1 MKLRQITLENF
12 GCYKHKTFDFHEA
25 PLVCIY
31 GANEA
36 GKTTALN
43 GIRQAIFGFRQRA
56 SYGTST
62 NTHAEIEATTR
73 DGGILQFS
81 RRKGRP
87 DKVSGTLNGIQID
100 DNELTKLLCDLD
112 SESYESLFGFS
123 QEELRLGQETLKGS
137 RVSEALAGGGF
148 GGIQALEA
156 LRTELTDTLTD
167 LYKSRGKNAKINFKL
182 DEIAAARNELKEL
195 STLPSTVEEL
205 RQQLRTAEQESSRLQ
220 KKAEELQRRAL
231 TAQRLLEALPCYRE
245 LATIKLNLKS
255 IDVPDGI
262 DSQFAAKWSD
272 YAEQRQDLKIRCE
285 KERAALE
292 EEEAQLAM
300 LQGDGIVLEHE
311 NAIESLG
318 HQVAA
323 ISEIRNKLPGRK
335 ELLHKHEL
343 NRNALLEQLGLESV
357 CDELESFSIDAPTKS
372 NLLDLADELQRRKS
386 EIVRCRA
393 KLESCTETL
402 QQLKAGEPE
411 EVAPN
416 NWVELAKLIERL
428 QQLEQECQQKS
439 EMLSASQEDAEFVEL
454 CSRVESLL
462 CSSPATDWQLP
473 AEESLNSLRSELSVK
488 EQALAD
494 AKSNVKRQEDGL
506 RELKSSPTQTQN
518 DHDAATLLEKSQQF
532 SIQRQAIIEQWLD
545 ELSQPLIAASISIEQ
560 QQERLS
566 ELGRIGTSSDQVQS
580 DLLSVADQLAASNNL
595 QKQIASLN
603 KKLSDAQK
611 TESTRSAEL
620 EVAHGAW
627 KAAWSH
633 LPLNSLDVAK
643 LQNWAIDFRSWK
655 ARTKKLHTLR
665 KELQRSRS
673 SLKAVKGQLL
683 DQWPGNLRMDIC
695 AKPLLE
701 QSKKWEAGENARE
714 RNSEQIRTS
723 ESLKTTLK
731 KQLAELQT
739 QEESCVKTITAWLD
753 TVPISLDWPA
763 EKVSSLI
770 DSVERL
776 RQEHTQAEATRA
788 GVFETEKILSEF
800 EQDLAELQQTLGRQL
815 PQTLPETIASQLFS
829 ELKKLREQK
838 SKRLKLNESIK
849 HRTKRKT
856 ELDTAL
862 QELDSKLAALCAS
875 ATANGGNPVEMSSLM
890 ERLHTAEKLRLRA
903 SELNA
908 TLSGFCPDGNTTS
921 FTTTLENADEAS
933 LQVGLRDCNAAIAE
947 NEATRKSLHEEIGQF
962 NERIDRVANS
972 ARSQKASQALQ
983 NFRGELV
990 ELSEQWI
997 VTRLAQ
1003 ELLNRSVEW
1012 YARENE
1018 PELLKFSR
1026 QYLSS
1031 LTGGRY
1037 IDVEHDKSMKGQF
1050 SIRNQEGESFAP
1062 DRLSTGTRE
1071 QLYLAIRM
1079 AYIRQHS
1086 QKLEPLP
1093 VIMDDCFVNF
1103 DDDRTRMTLETIN
1116 EWDSSTQTII
1126 LSCHS
1131 RVPKLLT
1138 EIAPAT
1144 PIISLDTKPS
1154 PSNSDFSLAAT

>member
-1 MKLRQITLENF
+1 MTSRQLRSSVSTGQTKLE
-12 GCYKHKTFDFHEA
+12 K
-25 PLVCIY
+25 P
-31 GANEA
+31 
-36 GKTTALN
+36 TALN

-62 NTHAEIEATTR
+62 NTHAEVEATTK
-73 DGGILQFS
+73 DGGTLQFA

-87 DKVSGTLNGIQID
+87 DKLSGTLNGIQID
-100 DNELTKLLCDLD
+100 ESDLAKLLCDLD
-112 SESYESLFGFS
+112 AESYESLFGFS

-156 LRTELTDTLTD
+156 LRTELNDTLTD

-182 DEIAAARNELKEL
+182 EEIAAARNELKEL

-205 RQQLRTAEQESSRLQ
+205 RQKLRAAEQESTRLQ
-220 KKAEELQRRAL
+220 KKAEELQRQTL
-231 TAQRLLEALPCYRE
+231 TAQRLLEALPCFRE
-245 LATIKLNLKS
+245 LTTTNLKLKS
-255 IDVPDGI
+255 IDVPEGI

-272 YAEQRQDLKIRCE
+272 YAEQRQDLKIRLE
-285 KERAALE
+285 KERETLDE
-292 EEEAQLAM
+292 EESQLAM
-300 LQGDGIVLEHE
+300 MQGDGIVLEHE

-318 HQVAA
+318 HRVAV
-323 ISEIRNKLPGRK
+323 ISDLRNKLPGRK
-335 ELLHKHEL
+335 ELLHKHQIS
-343 NRNALLEQLGLESV
+343 RNALLEQLGLKHV
-357 CDELESFSIDAPTKS
+357 TDELASFTVDAPTKS
-372 NLLDLADELQRRKS
+372 NLNELAEELQRRKS

-402 QQLKAGEPE
+402 QQLKSSEPDE
-411 EVAPN
+411 AAPN
-416 NWVELAKLIERL
+416 NWEELAKLIERL
-428 QQLEQECQQKS
+428 QQLENECRQKS
-439 EMLSASQEDAEFVEL
+439 EMLSASQEDPEFLDL
-454 CSRVESLL
+454 CSRVHSLL
-462 CSSPATDWQLP
+462 HSSPATDWQLP
-473 AEESLNSLRSELSVK
+473 AEETLNSLRQELTDK
-488 EQALAD
+488 ELALAN
-494 AKSNVKRQEDGL
+494 AKTEAKRIEDSL
-506 RELKSSPTQTQN
+506 NELNSSTEQTQN
-518 DHDAATLLEKSQQF
+518 DQDAATLLEKAQQF
-532 SIQRQAIIEQWLD
+532 SSQRQAIIEQWLD

-566 ELGRIGTSSDQVQS
+566 ELGRIGTSSDQVQA
-580 DLLSVADQLAASNNL
+580 DLLDVADQLAATNNL
-595 QKQIASLN
+595 QTQIGSLTE
-603 KKLSDAQK
+603 KLAETQQVVNE
-611 TESTRSAEL
+611 TSAEFQTAQ
-620 EVAHGAW
+620 ESW
-627 KAAWSH
+627 EAAWSR
-633 LPLNSLDVAK
+633 LPLNSLDVVK
-643 LQNWAIDFRSWK
+643 LQSWAVDFRSWK
-655 ARTKKLHTLR
+655 ARKKKLLTLR

-683 DQWPGNLRMDIC
+683 DQWPGNLRMDVC
-695 AKPLLE
+695 AQPLLE

-731 KQLAELQT
+731 KQLVELQT
-739 QEESCVKTITAWLD
+739 QQESCRRTIAEWLEK
-753 TVPISLDWPA
+753 VPIDLDWPA
-763 EKVSSLI
+763 EKVATLI

-776 RQEHTQAEATRA
+776 RQEHTQAESTLA
-788 GVFETEKILSEF
+788 GINDTEKKLTEF
-800 EQDLAELQQTLGRQL
+800 EHSLVELQQALGRQL
-815 PQTLPETIASQLFS
+815 PQALPETVANKLFS

-838 SKRLKLNESIK
+838 SNRLKLNESIK

-856 ELDTAL
+856 ELEAAL
-862 QELDSKLAALCAS
+862 RDLDSKLAALCAN
-875 ATANGGNPVEMSSLM
+875 ATTNGGSPVEMSSLM

-908 TLSGFCPDGNTTS
+908 TLAGFCPDGDVKN
-921 FTTTLENADEAS
+921 FTKTLADADEAS
-933 LQVGLRDCNAAIAE
+933 LQVGLRDRNVAISE
-947 NEATRKSLHEEIGQF
+947 NEANRKRLHEEIGQL
-962 NERIDRVANS
+962 NERIDQVANS

-1018 PELLKFSR
+1018 PDLLKFSR

-1037 IDVEHDKSMKGQF
+1037 VDVEHDKSTKGQF

-1079 AYIRQHS
+1079 AYIQQHS

-1116 EWDSSTQTII
+1116 EWDSSNQTII

-1131 RVPKLLT
+1131 RVPRLLA
-1138 EIAPAT
+1138 EIAPGA
-1144 PIISLDTKPS
+1144 PIISLEPKQSFSD
-1154 PSNSDFSLAAT
+1154 SDFTLATH